1 MEGIPENQLNSTQL
15 DSTRLCNIYNVFTH
29 PGHVLLWTSTF
40 CPISHFIIKTVVF
53 VNVNV
58 DVDVDVDADADVD
71 DDDVVNVNVNVDVD
85 VDADADADD
94 DVDDDDG
101 CYRCRIFIFFPFFP
115 MRKLMRKNLN
125 L

>member
-1 MEGIPENQLNSTQL
+1 MIIILLLCYDWRESQKSSETIQLN
-15 DSTRLCNIYNVFTH
+15 STRLCNIYNVFTH

-58 DVDVDVDADADVD
+58 DVD
-71 DDDVVNVNVNVDVD
+71 
-85 VDADADADD
+85 ADADD
-94 DVDDDDG
+94 DDDVDDG

>member
-1 MEGIPENQLNSTQL
+1 MIGGNPRKAAKPFNSTQLNST
-15 DSTRLCNIYNVFTH
+15 RLCKIYNVFTH

-53 VNVNV
+53 
-58 DVDVDVDADADVD
+58 
-71 DDDVVNVNVNVDVD
+71 VNVNVDVD

>member
-1 MEGIPENQLNSTQL
+1 MEGIPENQRNHSIQLN
-15 DSTRLCNIYNVFTH
+15 STRLCNMYNVFTH

-53 VNVNV
+53 VNVN
-58 DVDVDVDADADVD
+58 
-71 DDDVVNVNVNVDVD
+71 VD

>member
-1 MEGIPENQLNSTQL
+1 M
-15 DSTRLCNIYNVFTH
+15 YNVFTH

-40 CPISHFIIKTVVF
+40 CPISHFIIKTFVF
-53 VNVNV
+53 VNVN
-58 DVDVDVDADADVD
+58 
-71 DDDVVNVNVNVDVD
+71 VD

>member
-1 MEGIPENQLNSTQL
+1 MIIILLLCYDWRESQKSSETIQLN
-15 DSTRLCNIYNVFTH
+15 STRLCNIYNVFTH

-58 DVDVDVDADADVD
+58 
-71 DDDVVNVNVNVDVD
+71 NVNVDV
-85 VDADADADD
+85 DADADD